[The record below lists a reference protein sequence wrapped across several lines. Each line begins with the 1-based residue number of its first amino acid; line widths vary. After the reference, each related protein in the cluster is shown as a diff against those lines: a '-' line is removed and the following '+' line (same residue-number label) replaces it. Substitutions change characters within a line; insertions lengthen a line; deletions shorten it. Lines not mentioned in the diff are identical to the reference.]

1 MNKKLLIV
9 SAFLLILTGCDQK
22 PEVEDTVKPES
33 ETIVET
39 SDGDYRTVV
48 PQPTSE
54 VRGVANNTI
63 DNDLDLDAMET
74 GLMNIS
80 KEYADP
86 DKYIYQ
92 PGTIISSDEATYLT
106 GPEYTADEFAEI
118 TKSDTSAQNIGLNMP
133 LDDGNYTEDTKQYV
147 NTIVEQD
154 YFTYD
159 EDNNKQIDKVAI
171 GFGMDPTYNYTD
183 SKGKEHTVDITDE
196 ELNEFANSYVA
207 NKMTEFI
214 RSKNG
219 YENVEII
226 YGFFKESETELYPG
240 TYYAQGYV
248 AKDEDTIKN
257 IKKIDQK
264 YVLFPTTEG
273 KEQDKVLNQE
283 ISDLEQEVRGYF
295 SYNTGASA
303 RGYYEDNNLKEIYIR
318 LTVNTYSQTDLIPF
332 VNFVEEK
339 VTEIISENVK
349 ISVDIRKSTGESE
362 AIIVFD
368 KDKNV
373 QKYLY

>member
-63 DNDLDLDAMET
+63 DTDLDLDAMET

-240 TYYAQGYV
+240 TYYAQGSV

-295 SYNTGASA
+295 SYNTGAYA

>member
-9 SAFLLILTGCDQK
+9 SAFLIILTGCDQK
-22 PEVEDTVKPES
+22 PEVEDTVEPET

-63 DNDLDLDAMET
+63 DTDLDLDAMET
-74 GLMNIS
+74 GLMSIS

-92 PGTIISSDEATYLT
+92 PGTLISSDEATYLT
-106 GPEYTADEFAEI
+106 GPEYSADEFAEI
-118 TKSDTSAQNIGLNMP
+118 TKNDTSAQNIGLNMP
-133 LDDGNYTEDTKQYV
+133 LDNGNYTDDTKQYV

-159 EDNNKQIDKVAI
+159 DDNNKQIDKVAI

-183 SKGKEHTVDITDE
+183 SKGVEHTVDISDDE
-196 ELNEFANSYVA
+196 LVEFANSYVA

-214 RSKNG
+214 RSKKG
-219 YENVEII
+219 YEDVEII

-240 TYYAQGYV
+240 TYYAKCNV
-248 AKDEDTIKN
+248 TKDEDTVKN
-257 IKKIDQK
+257 IKKMNEK
-264 YVLFPTTEG
+264 YVLFPTSDG
-273 KEQDKVLNQE
+273 KEQDKTLNQE

-295 SYNTGASA
+295 SYNTGAYA
-303 RGYYEDNNLKEIYIR
+303 RGFYKDNNLKEIYIR
-318 LTVNTYSQTDLIPF
+318 LTVNAYSQTDLIPF
-332 VNFVEEK
+332 ANFVEEK
-339 VTEIISENVK
+339 VKEIISENVK